1 MTQAPVP
8 ATVNA
13 VLSHMR
19 FLEPH
24 GHLGSTF
31 GDDPFGRFA
40 EKFARAFGTPK
51 FLAVQTMLVL
61 VWLVLN
67 AADVAHFDP
76 YPFILLN
83 LAFSTQAAYAA
94 PMILLAQ
101 TRQSERDRH
110 WTETEADA
118 QHREEISDAIL
129 TLLRQNTDLT
139 QQVHGLTQQIEGLT
153 REVRDR
159 VVASR

>member
-1 MTQAPVP
+1 MTHAPTASP
-8 ATVNA
+8 H
-13 VLSHMR
+13 LR

-24 GHLGSTF
+24 QHLGSTF

-40 EKFARAFGTPK
+40 ERFARAFGTPK
-51 FLAVQTMLVL
+51 FLAVQTGLVL

-67 AADVAHFDP
+67 AADAAHFDP

-110 WTETEADA
+110 WTEADA
-118 QHREEISDAIL
+118 AHREEISSAIL
-129 TLLRQNTDLT
+129 ALLRQNTDLT

-153 REVRDR
+153 REVRDQ
-159 VVASR
+159 VMGSR

>member
-1 MTQAPVP
+1 MTQATAPQ
-8 ATVNA
+8 T
-13 VLSHMR
+13 HMR
-19 FLEPH
+19 YLEPH

-40 EKFARAFGTPK
+40 ERFPRAFGTPK
-51 FLAVQTMLVL
+51 FLLAQSVLVL
-61 VWLVLN
+61 IWLALN
-67 AADVAHFDP
+67 AADVVHFDP

-110 WTETEADA
+110 WTEADA
-118 QHREEISDAIL
+118 LHREEISNSIL
-129 TLLRQNTDLT
+129 TLLRQNTELT
-139 QQVHGLTQQIEGLT
+139 QQVHDLTVQIEQLT
-153 REVRDR
+153 RDVHGRLTTVR
-159 VVASR
+159 

>member
-1 MTQAPVP
+1 MTQATPP
-8 ATVNA
+8 ST
-13 VLSHMR
+13 HMR
-19 FLEPH
+19 YLEPH

-51 FLAVQTMLVL
+51 FLVAQTGLVL
-61 VWLVLN
+61 IWLVLN
-67 AADVAHFDP
+67 AADVVHFDP

-83 LAFSTQAAYAA
+83 PAFSRQAAYAA

-110 WTETEADA
+110 WTEADA
-118 QHREEISDAIL
+118 QHREEISDAIMV
-129 TLLRQNTDLT
+129 LLRQNTDLT

-153 REVRDR
+153 REVRDH
-159 VVASR
+159 VMTSR

>member
-1 MTQAPVP
+1 MTSAAPAP
-8 ATVNA
+8 T
-13 VLSHMR
+13 HMR
-19 FLEPH
+19 YLERH
-24 GHLGSTF
+24 GHLTSTF

-40 EKFARAFGTPK
+40 ERFARAFGTPK
-51 FLAVQTMLVL
+51 FLVAQTGLVL
-61 VWLVLN
+61 IWLVLN

-110 WTETEADA
+110 WTEANA

-139 QQVHGLTQQIEGLT
+139 QQIEGLT
-153 REVRDR
+153 REVRDH
-159 VVASR
+159 VMTSR

>member
-1 MTQAPVP
+1 MTGIP
-8 ATVNA
+8 ASAA
-13 VLSHMR
+13 VSESSRQHMR

-40 EKFARAFGTPK
+40 ERFARAFGTPK
-51 FLAVQTMLVL
+51 FLVAQTGLVL

-101 TRQSERDRH
+101 TRQSERDRA
-110 WTETEADA
+110 WTEADA
-118 QHREEISDAIL
+118 KHREEISSAIL

-139 QQVHGLTQQIEGLT
+139 QQVHDLAERIETLTT
-153 REVRDR
+153 EVHGR
-159 VVASR
+159 VLAP

>member
-1 MTQAPVP
+1 MTSAAPAP
-8 ATVNA
+8 T
-13 VLSHMR
+13 HMR
-19 FLEPH
+19 YLERH
-24 GHLGSTF
+24 GHLASTF

-40 EKFARAFGTPK
+40 ERFARAFGTPK
-51 FLAVQTMLVL
+51 FLVAQTGLVL
-61 VWLVLN
+61 IWLVLN

-110 WTETEADA
+110 WTEADA

-153 REVRDR
+153 REVRDH
-159 VVASR
+159 VMTSR

>member
-1 MTQAPVP
+1 MTQATPP
-8 ATVNA
+8 ST
-13 VLSHMR
+13 HMR
-19 FLEPH
+19 YLEPH

-51 FLAVQTMLVL
+51 FLVAQTGLVL
-61 VWLVLN
+61 IWLVLN
-67 AADVAHFDP
+67 AADVVHFDP

-110 WTETEADA
+110 WTEADA
-118 QHREEISDAIL
+118 QHREEISDAIMV
-129 TLLRQNTDLT
+129 LLRQNTDLT

-153 REVRDR
+153 REVRDH
-159 VVASR
+159 VMTSR

>member
-1 MTQAPVP
+1 MTQVP
-8 ATVNA
+8 AAATVDA
-13 VLSHMR
+13 AMPHMR

-101 TRQSERDRH
+101 TRQSERDRL
-110 WTETEADA
+110 WTEADA
-118 QHREEISDAIL
+118 KHREEISEAIFA
-129 TLLRQNTDLT
+129 LLRQNTDLT
-139 QQVHGLTQQIEGLT
+139 QQVHELTTNIEGLT
-153 REVRDR
+153 REIRDR
-159 VVASR
+159 VTANR

>member
-1 MTQAPVP
+1 MTQATAPQ
-8 ATVNA
+8 TT
-13 VLSHMR
+13 HMR
-19 FLEPH
+19 YLEPH

-40 EKFARAFGTPK
+40 ERFARAFGTPK
-51 FLAVQTMLVL
+51 FLLAQSVLVL
-61 VWLVLN
+61 IWLALN
-67 AADVAHFDP
+67 AADVVHFDP

-110 WTETEADA
+110 WTEADA
-118 QHREEISDAIL
+118 LHREEISDSIL
-129 TLLRQNTDLT
+129 TLLRQNTELT
-139 QQVHGLTQQIEGLT
+139 QQVHDLTVQIEQLT
-153 REVRDR
+153 RDVHGRLT
-159 VVASR
+159 ASR

>member
-1 MTQAPVP
+1 MTQMP
-8 ATVNA
+8 ASVA
-13 VLSHMR
+13 AIESRGAHMR

-51 FLAVQTMLVL
+51 FLAAQTGLVL
-61 VWLVLN
+61 VWLALN
-67 AADVAHFDP
+67 AAAVVHFDP

-110 WTETEADA
+110 WTEADA
-118 QHREEISDAIL
+118 RHREDISDAIL
-129 TLLRQNTDLT
+129 TLLRQNTELT
-139 QQVHGLTQQIEGLT
+139 QQVHDLAEQIEGLT
-153 REVRDR
+153 REVHER
-159 VVASR
+159 VTAAR